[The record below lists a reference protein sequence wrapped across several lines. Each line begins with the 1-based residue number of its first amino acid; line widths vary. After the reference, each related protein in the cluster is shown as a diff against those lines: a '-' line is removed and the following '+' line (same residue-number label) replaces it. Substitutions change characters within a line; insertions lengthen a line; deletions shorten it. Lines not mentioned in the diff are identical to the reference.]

1 MGKITLVENDSIIND
16 KEIAKTMNQ
25 CFINITKKLDLKP
38 YKNSTLTDVDSI
50 ASNFDNHRSFN
61 KLQECFPDID
71 YAGFDFTKIS
81 WEDVKKEILNLNAK
95 NFQLMVRF

>member
-1 MGKITLVENDSIIND
+1 MIQLSMI
-16 KEIAKTMNQ
+16 
-25 CFINITKKLDLKP
+25 KKLLKRWTSASLKP

-71 YAGFDFTKIS
+71 YAGFDFTKVS